1 MLQDLQIIAESYQN
15 NRSFTELWTPEQMAG
30 QTCYQAHR
38 QELQEHRAPREAVQE
53 LPGHPEHPVTF
64 PERHPEG
71 VEPPALQ

>member
-30 QTCYQAHR
+30 QTCYRERR
-38 QELQEHRAPREAVQE
+38 QELREHRARLEAVQE
-53 LPGHPEHPVTF
+53 LPGHLEHPVTF
-64 PERHPEG
+64 HERHPEE